1 MEDADEL
8 KAIHRSG
15 TNIMS
20 FFDDNDKEH
29 ELQKQQSLAEVK
41 KEEYLK
47 SVELL
52 KTFIQEKGTNEDLT
66 RIRAIG
72 LLIEATD
79 FLNIPPDRKK
89 MLNRIL
95 ESTGPLAAASV
106 SLIGKPVVKDL
117 TKLPIYESDV
127 GAIFDEGVLDAGP
140 ASTWLEISENEITV
154 KRVGA
159 ISIEELQAVI
169 PSISATNL

>member
-1 MEDADEL
+1 MEKADEL
-8 KAIHRSG
+8 KGIHRSG

-41 KEEYLK
+41 RDEYLK

-72 LLIEATD
+72 LLIETTD

-89 MLNRIL
+89 MLKENMIWCNL
-95 ESTGPLAAASV
+95 Q
-106 SLIGKPVVKDL
+106 
-117 TKLPIYESDV
+117 YEKY
-127 GAIFDEGVLDAGP
+127 IN
-140 ASTWLEISENEITV
+140 EN
-154 KRVGA
+154 
-159 ISIEELQAVI
+159 
-169 PSISATNL
+169 